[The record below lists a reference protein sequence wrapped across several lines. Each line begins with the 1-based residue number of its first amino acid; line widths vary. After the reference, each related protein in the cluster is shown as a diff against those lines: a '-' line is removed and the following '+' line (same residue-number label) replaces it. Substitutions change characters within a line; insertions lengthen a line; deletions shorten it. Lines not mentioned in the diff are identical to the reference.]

1 MKNNKLILIGILGS
15 VAVALGALGAHYLKS
30 KIETGFITIDQV
42 NGFDTGVKYHI
53 YHTLAMLIVFLLAK
67 QIQSNYLKWAF
78 NCFLIGIILFSG
90 SLYLLC
96 TRNLFHAD
104 WLSFLG
110 AITPI
115 GGLFFVAG
123 WFFIA
128 MIGMKKQLPS

>member
-1 MKNNKLILIGILGS
+1 MKNNKLTLIGILGS

-30 KIETGFITIDQV
+30 KIETGLINIDQV

-110 AITPI
+110 PITPI
-115 GGLFFVAG
+115 GGLFFIAG

>member
-1 MKNNKLILIGILGS
+1 MKNNKLTIIGVLGS
-15 VAVALGALGAHYLKS
+15 IAVALGALGAHYLKS
-30 KIETGFITIDQV
+30 KIETGLITIDQV

-53 YHTLAMLIVFLLAK
+53 YHTLAMLIVFLFAK

-110 AITPI
+110 PITPI
-115 GGLFFVAG
+115 GGLFFIAG
-123 WFFIA
+123 WILLA
-128 MIGMKKQLPS
+128 MIGIKKELKV

>member
-1 MKNNKLILIGILGS
+1 MKNSKLTIIGILGS
-15 VAVALGALGAHYLKS
+15 IAVAFGALGAHYLNS
-30 KIETGFITIDQV
+30 KIETGLITIDQV

-110 AITPI
+110 PITPI
-115 GGLFFVAG
+115 GGLFFIAG

>member
-1 MKNNKLILIGILGS
+1 MKNNKLTLIGVLGS

-30 KIETGFITIDQV
+30 KIETGLITIDQV

-110 AITPI
+110 PITPI
-115 GGLFFVAG
+115 GGLFFIAG

>member
-1 MKNNKLILIGILGS
+1 MKNNKLTLIGILGS

-30 KIETGFITIDQV
+30 KIETGLITIDQV

-110 AITPI
+110 PITPI
-115 GGLFFVAG
+115 GGLFFIAG

>member
-1 MKNNKLILIGILGS
+1 MKNNKLTLIGIIGS

-30 KIETGFITIDQV
+30 KIETGLITIDQV

-110 AITPI
+110 PITPI
-115 GGLFFVAG
+115 GGLFFIAG

>member
-1 MKNNKLILIGILGS
+1 MKNSKLTIIGILGS
-15 VAVALGALGAHYLKS
+15 IAVALGALGAHYLKS
-30 KIETGFITIDQV
+30 KIETGLITIDQV

-78 NCFLIGIILFSG
+78 NCFLIGIILFSS

-110 AITPI
+110 PITPL
-115 GGLFFVAG
+115 GGLFFIAG
-123 WFFIA
+123 WVLLA
-128 MIGMKKQLPS
+128 MVGFKKELKS

>member
-1 MKNNKLILIGILGS
+1 MKNSKLTIIGILGS
-15 VAVALGALGAHYLKS
+15 IAVALGALGAHYLKS
-30 KIETGFITIDQV
+30 KIETGLITIDQV

-110 AITPI
+110 PITPI
-115 GGLFFVAG
+115 GGLFFIVG

-128 MIGMKKQLPS
+128 MIGMKKQFPS

>member
-1 MKNNKLILIGILGS
+1 MKNNKLTLIGILGS

-30 KIETGFITIDQV
+30 KIETGLITIDQV

-78 NCFLIGIILFSG
+78 NCFVIGIILFSG

-110 AITPI
+110 PITPI
-115 GGLFFVAG
+115 GGLFFIAG

>member
-1 MKNNKLILIGILGS
+1 MKNNKLTLIGILGS
-15 VAVALGALGAHYLKS
+15 VAVALGAIGAHYLKS

-110 AITPI
+110 PITPI
-115 GGLFFVAG
+115 GGLFFIAG

>member
-1 MKNNKLILIGILGS
+1 MKNNKLTLIGILGS

-30 KIETGFITIDQV
+30 KIETGLITIDQV

-110 AITPI
+110 PITPI
-115 GGLFFVAG
+115 GGLFFIAG
-123 WFFIA
+123 WVLLA
-128 MIGMKKQLPS
+128 MVGMKKQLPS

>member
-1 MKNNKLILIGILGS
+1 MKNNKLTLIGILGS
-15 VAVALGALGAHYLKS
+15 VAVALGALCAHYLKS
-30 KIETGFITIDQV
+30 KIETGLITIDQV

-110 AITPI
+110 PITPI
-115 GGLFFVAG
+115 GGLFFIAG

>member
-1 MKNNKLILIGILGS
+1 MKNNKLTLIGILGS

-30 KIETGFITIDQV
+30 KIETGLITIDQV

-67 QIQSNYLKWAF
+67 QIQSNYLKWVF

-110 AITPI
+110 PITPI
-115 GGLFFVAG
+115 GGLFFIAG